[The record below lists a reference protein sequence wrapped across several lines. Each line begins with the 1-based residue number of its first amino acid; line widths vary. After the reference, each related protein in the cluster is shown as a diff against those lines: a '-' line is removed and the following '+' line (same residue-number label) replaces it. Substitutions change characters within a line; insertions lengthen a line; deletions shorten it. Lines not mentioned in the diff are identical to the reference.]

1 MIPGNTEQ
9 NWRGEEGEEAVEENQ
24 ERKRR
29 SKTNICDLRW
39 VPLYVSSITMV
50 LVFLHLLPYVAFK
63 YPLSLPLSFPPSA
76 LFPSP

>member
-1 MIPGNTEQ
+1 MISGNTEQ
-9 NWRGEEGEEAVEENQ
+9 NRRGEGEEAVEERQ

-29 SKTNICDLRW
+29 RKTYICEIRW

-50 LVFLHLLPYVAFK
+50 LMFLHLLPYVAFK